1 MSHRRARRRTIVSVC
16 LVAAVA
22 AGAGTW
28 ALATVPS
35 GPGASAS
42 SGSRGGTASTGAT
55 ATVTRGDLTDSK
67 VFAGTLG
74 YGAATGV
81 PGAAAGTITWLPRA
95 GDVIERDGALYA
107 VDERDVRSMYGT
119 VPLWRDLERGLQG
132 ADVRQLDEN
141 LAALGYDV
149 SVDDRFGPRTERT
162 ERAVRQWQR
171 DRGHEVTA
179 VLTADDVAFV
189 DGAVRVASVDGRLG
203 ERIAGGAGAA
213 AGAGGAG
220 AGAGAADG
228 TGAAAGAGPAA
239 DVLQVTSTRRVVAA
253 TVPQRDA
260 ERLAV
265 GTDVEVRVNGAGAA
279 MPGSVVDVQPT
290 TSEDGGT
297 AVDVSVS
304 FDPGKRTLP
313 AAASAQVDAKGTTE
327 HDVLS
332 VPVAA
337 LVAGAGGRY
346 AVDVVQ
352 RDGTTERV
360 RVEPGF
366 SADGRIAVT
375 GDLAAGDR
383 VVVPG

>member
-1 MSHRRARRRTIVSVC
+1 MTHRRARRRTIVSVC

-28 ALATVPS
+28 VLAAVPS

-42 SGSRGGTASTGAT
+42 SGSRGGTASSGAT

-95 GDVIERDGALYA
+95 GGVIERDGALYA

-132 ADVRQLDEN
+132 ADVRQLNEN

-149 SVDDRFGPRTERT
+149 SVDDRFGPRTER
-162 ERAVRQWQR
+162 AVRQWQQ
-171 DRGHEVTA
+171 DRGHEVTG

-203 ERIAGGAGAA
+203 ERIAGGAGA
-213 AGAGGAG
+213 GAGGVGGG
-220 AGAGAADG
+220 A
-228 TGAAAGAGPAA
+228 GAAAGAGAA
-239 DVLQVTSTRRVVAA
+239 GDVLQVTSTRRVVAA

-327 HDVLS
+327 RDVLS

-375 GDLAAGDR
+375 GDLTVGDR

>member
-1 MSHRRARRRTIVSVC
+1 VSHRRARRRTIVSVC
-16 LVAAVA
+16 LVVAVA

-119 VPLWRDLERGLQG
+119 VPLWRDLERRLQG
-132 ADVRQLDEN
+132 ADVRQLNEN

-149 SVDDRFGPRTERT
+149 SVDDRFGPRTER
-162 ERAVRQWQR
+162 AVRQWQQ
-171 DRGHEVTA
+171 DRGHDVTA

-189 DGAVRVASVDGRLG
+189 DGAVRVASVHGRLG
-203 ERIAGGAGAA
+203 ERIAGGAGAGA
-213 AGAGGAG
+213 GTGAGAGGA
-220 AGAGAADG
+220 
-228 TGAAAGAGPAA
+228 GAAAGAGPAA

-366 SADGRIAVT
+366 SADGRIAVS

>member
-1 MSHRRARRRTIVSVC
+1 VTHRRVRRRVIVSVC

-22 AGAGTW
+22 ASGGAW
-28 ALATVPS
+28 ALTTVPS

-119 VPLWRDLERGLQG
+119 VPLWRDLQRGLQG
-132 ADVRQLDEN
+132 ADVRQLNEN

-149 SVDDRFGPRTERT
+149 SVDDRFGPRTER
-162 ERAVRQWQR
+162 AVRQWQQ
-171 DRGHEVTA
+171 DRGHEVTG

-203 ERIAGGAGAA
+203 ERIAS
-213 AGAGGAG
+213 GAG
-220 AGAGAADG
+220 AGAGA
-228 TGAAAGAGPAA
+228 GAGVGGAGADAGSAA
-239 DVLQVTSTRRVVAA
+239 DVLQVTSTRRVVTA

-279 MPGSVVDVQPT
+279 MPGSVVGVQPT

-313 AAASAQVDAKGTTE
+313 AAASAQVDAAGATE

-375 GDLAAGDR
+375 GALTAGDR

>member
-1 MSHRRARRRTIVSVC
+1 MSHRHVRRRAIVSVC

-42 SGSRGGTASTGAT
+42 SGSRGGTTSTGAT

-95 GDVIERDGALYA
+95 GGVIERDGALYA

-132 ADVRQLDEN
+132 ADVRQLNEN

-149 SVDDRFGPRTERT
+149 SVDDRFGPRTER
-162 ERAVRQWQR
+162 AVRQWQQ
-171 DRGHEVTA
+171 DRGHDVTA

-203 ERIAGGAGAA
+203 ERIAGGAGA
-213 AGAGGAG
+213 GAGGAG
-220 AGAGAADG
+220 AGTD
-228 TGAAAGAGPAA
+228 AAAGAGAA
-239 DVLQVTSTRRVVAA
+239 AAVLQVTSTRRVVTA

-297 AVDVSVS
+297 AVEVSVS

-337 LVAGAGGRY
+337 LVAGAGDRY

>member
-1 MSHRRARRRTIVSVC
+1 
-16 LVAAVA
+16 
-22 AGAGTW
+22 
-28 ALATVPS
+28 
-35 GPGASAS
+35 
-42 SGSRGGTASTGAT
+42 
-55 ATVTRGDLTDSK
+55 
-67 VFAGTLG
+67 
-74 YGAATGV
+74 
-81 PGAAAGTITWLPRA
+81 
-95 GDVIERDGALYA
+95 
-107 VDERDVRSMYGT
+107 
-119 VPLWRDLERGLQG
+119 
-132 ADVRQLDEN
+132 
-141 LAALGYDV
+141 V
-149 SVDDRFGPRTERT
+149 SVDDRFGPRTER
-162 ERAVRQWQR
+162 AVRQWQQ
-171 DRGHEVTA
+171 DRGHDVTA

-203 ERIAGGAGAA
+203 ERIAGGAGA
-213 AGAGGAG
+213 GAGGAG
-220 AGAGAADG
+220 AGTD
-228 TGAAAGAGPAA
+228 AAAGAGAA
-239 DVLQVTSTRRVVAA
+239 AAVLQVTSTRRVVTA

-297 AVDVSVS
+297 AVEVSVS

-360 RVEPGF
+360 RIEPGF
-366 SADGRIAVT
+366 SVDGRIAVT

>member
-1 MSHRRARRRTIVSVC
+1 MSHRRVRRRVIVSVC

-22 AGAGTW
+22 AGVGTW

-35 GPGASAS
+35 GPGASDS
-42 SGSRGGTASTGAT
+42 SGSPGGTASSGAT

-81 PGAAAGTITWLPRA
+81 PGAAAGTITWLPRP
-95 GDVIERDGALYA
+95 GDVVERDGALYA

-132 ADVRQLDEN
+132 ADVRQLNEN

-149 SVDDRFGPRTERT
+149 SVDDRFGPRTER
-162 ERAVRQWQR
+162 AVRQWQQ

-228 TGAAAGAGPAA
+228 TGAAA

-304 FDPGKRTLP
+304 FDPGKRRLP

-327 HDVLS
+327 RDVLS

-360 RVEPGF
+360 RIEPGF

>member
-1 MSHRRARRRTIVSVC
+1 MTHRRDRRRTIVSVC
-16 LVAAVA
+16 LVAAVV

-132 ADVRQLDEN
+132 SDVRQLNEN

-149 SVDDRFGPRTERT
+149 SVDDRFGPRT

-220 AGAGAADG
+220 AGAGA
-228 TGAAAGAGPAA
+228 GAAAGAGVAA

-297 AVDVSVS
+297 SVDVSVS

-313 AAASAQVDAKGTTE
+313 AAASAQVDAKGATE

>member
-132 ADVRQLDEN
+132 ADVRQLNEN

-149 SVDDRFGPRTERT
+149 SVDDRFGPRTER
-162 ERAVRQWQR
+162 AVRQWQR
-171 DRGHEVTA
+171 DRGHEVTG

-203 ERIAGGAGAA
+203 ERIVGGAGAGTGGAGGGAGAA
-213 AGAGGAG
+213 AGAG
-220 AGAGAADG
+220 
-228 TGAAAGAGPAA
+228 AAG

>member
-42 SGSRGGTASTGAT
+42 SASRGGTASTGAT

-132 ADVRQLDEN
+132 ADVRQLNEN

-149 SVDDRFGPRTERT
+149 SVDDRFGPRTER
-162 ERAVRQWQR
+162 AVRQWQQ

-203 ERIAGGAGAA
+203 ERIAGGAGAG

-220 AGAGAADG
+220 A
-228 TGAAAGAGPAA
+228 AA

-346 AVDVVQ
+346 AVDVVR

>member
-1 MSHRRARRRTIVSVC
+1 MTHRRARRRTIVSVC

-28 ALATVPS
+28 VLAAVPS
-35 GPGASAS
+35 GPEASAS
-42 SGSRGGTASTGAT
+42 SGSRGGTTSTGAT

-132 ADVRQLDEN
+132 ADVRQLNEN

-149 SVDDRFGPRTERT
+149 SVDDRFGPRTER
-162 ERAVRQWQR
+162 AVRRWQQ

-203 ERIAGGAGAA
+203 ERIAGGAGAG
-213 AGAGGAG
+213 AGVGGAG
-220 AGAGAADG
+220 AGAGA
-228 TGAAAGAGPAA
+228 GAAAAA
-239 DVLQVTSTRRVVAA
+239 DVLQVTSTRRVVTA

-279 MPGSVVDVQPT
+279 MPGSVVGVQPT

-313 AAASAQVDAKGTTE
+313 AAASAQVDAEGTTE

-352 RDGTTERV
+352 RDGRTERV

-375 GDLAAGDR
+375 GDLAVGDR

>member
-1 MSHRRARRRTIVSVC
+1 MC
-16 LVAAVA
+16 LVVAVA

-28 ALATVPS
+28 ALATLPS

-42 SGSRGGTASTGAT
+42 SGSRGGTGSTGAT
-55 ATVTRGDLTDSK
+55 APVTRGDLTDSK

-81 PGAAAGTITWLPRA
+81 PGAAAGTITWLPRS

-132 ADVRQLDEN
+132 ADVRQLNEN

-149 SVDDRFGPRTERT
+149 SVDDRFGPRT

-228 TGAAAGAGPAA
+228 TGAAAGAGVAA

-297 AVDVSVS
+297 SVDVSVS

-313 AAASAQVDAKGTTE
+313 AAASAQVDAKGATE

>member
-1 MSHRRARRRTIVSVC
+1 MTHRRARRRTIVSVC

-28 ALATVPS
+28 VLAAVPS

-42 SGSRGGTASTGAT
+42 SGSRGGTTSTGAT

-132 ADVRQLDEN
+132 ADVRQLNEN

-149 SVDDRFGPRTERT
+149 SVDDRFGPRTER
-162 ERAVRQWQR
+162 AVRQWQQ

-203 ERIAGGAGAA
+203 ERIAGGAGAG
-213 AGAGGAG
+213 AGAGVGGAG
-220 AGAGAADG
+220 AGAGA
-228 TGAAAGAGPAA
+228 AA
-239 DVLQVTSTRRVVAA
+239 DVLQVTSTRRVVTA

-279 MPGSVVDVQPT
+279 MPGSVVGVQPT

-313 AAASAQVDAKGTTE
+313 AAASAQVDAEGTTE

-352 RDGTTERV
+352 RDGRTERV

-375 GDLAAGDR
+375 GDLAVGDR

>member
-1 MSHRRARRRTIVSVC
+1 MTHRRVRRRVIVSVC

-28 ALATVPS
+28 ALDTVPS
-35 GPGASAS
+35 GPGASAG
-42 SGSRGGTASTGAT
+42 SGSHGGTASTGAT
-55 ATVTRGDLTDSK
+55 AAVTRGDLTDSK

-132 ADVRQLDEN
+132 ADVRQLNEN

-149 SVDDRFGPRTERT
+149 SVDDRFGPRTER
-162 ERAVRQWQR
+162 AVRQWQQ

-179 VLTADDVAFV
+179 VLTGDDVAFV

-203 ERIAGGAGAA
+203 ERIAGGAGA
-213 AGAGGAG
+213 GAGGAG
-220 AGAGAADG
+220 GGAGAAG
-228 TGAAAGAGPAA
+228 

-327 HDVLS
+327 RDVLS

-352 RDGTTERV
+352 RDGTTEQV
-360 RVEPGF
+360 RIEPGF

>member
-1 MSHRRARRRTIVSVC
+1 VSVC

-28 ALATVPS
+28 ALATVTS
-35 GPGASAS
+35 GAGASAS
-42 SGSRGGTASTGAT
+42 SGSRGGSASTGAT

-74 YGAATGV
+74 YGTATGV

-95 GDVIERDGALYA
+95 GDVIERDGPLYA
-107 VDERDVRSMYGT
+107 VDERAVRSMYGA

-132 ADVRQLDEN
+132 ADVRQLNEN

-149 SVDDRFGPRTERT
+149 SVDDRFGPRTER
-162 ERAVRQWQR
+162 AVRQWHE
-171 DRGHEVTA
+171 DRGHEVTS

-203 ERIAGGAGAA
+203 ERIAGGAGAGAGAGVGRTGA
-213 AGAGGAG
+213 AAGGAG
-220 AGAGAADG
+220 SAGAGAAS
-228 TGAAAGAGPAA
+228 
-239 DVLQVTSTRRVVAA
+239 DVLQVTSTRRVVTT

-304 FDPGKRTLP
+304 FDPGRRTLP
-313 AAASAQVDAKGTTE
+313 AAASAQVDAKGATE

-352 RDGTTERV
+352 RDGRTERV

>member
-1 MSHRRARRRTIVSVC
+1 MTHRRARRRVIMSGC

-22 AGAGTW
+22 AGVGTW
-28 ALATVPS
+28 ALAVAPN
-35 GPGASAS
+35 GAGASAS
-42 SGSRGGTASTGAT
+42 SASRGGTAPAGAT
-55 ATVTRGDLTDSK
+55 GTVTRGDLTDSK

-74 YGAATGV
+74 YGAASGV
-81 PGAAAGTITWLPRA
+81 PGAAAGTITWLPRV
-95 GDVIERDGALYA
+95 GDVVERDGALYA

-132 ADVRQLDEN
+132 ADVRQLNEN

-149 SVDDRFGPRTERT
+149 SVDDRFGPRTER
-162 ERAVRQWQR
+162 AVRQWHE
-171 DRGHEVTA
+171 DRGHEGTG

-189 DGAVRVASVDGRLG
+189 DGAVRVASVEGRLG
-203 ERIAGGAGAA
+203 ERIDGGAGAAAGGAGAA
-213 AGAGGAG
+213 AGSAG
-220 AGAGAADG
+220 A
-228 TGAAAGAGPAA
+228 TT
-239 DVLQVTSTRRVVAA
+239 DVLQVTSTRRVVTA

-304 FDPGKRTLP
+304 FDPGKRSLP
-313 AAASAQVDAKGTTE
+313 EAASAQVDAEGTTE

-332 VPVAA
+332 APVAA

-366 SADGRIAVT
+366 SADGRAAVT
-375 GDLAAGDR
+375 GALTAGDR

>member
-1 MSHRRARRRTIVSVC
+1 MTHRRARRRLIVSGC

-22 AGAGTW
+22 AGVGTW
-28 ALATVPS
+28 ALVAAPS
-35 GPGASAS
+35 GAGASAS
-42 SGSRGGTASTGAT
+42 SASRGGTAPAGAT
-55 ATVTRGDLTDSK
+55 GTVTRGDLTDSK

-74 YGAATGV
+74 YGAASGV
-81 PGAAAGTITWLPRA
+81 AGAAAGTITWLPRV
-95 GDVIERDGALYA
+95 GDVVERDGALYA

-132 ADVRQLDEN
+132 ADVRQLNEN

-149 SVDDRFGPRTERT
+149 SVDDRFGPRTER
-162 ERAVRQWQR
+162 AVRQWHE
-171 DRGHEVTA
+171 DRGHEGTG

-189 DGAVRVASVDGRLG
+189 DGAVRVASVEGRLG

-213 AGAGGAG
+213 AGGAGAAAGDGPAG
-220 AGAGAADG
+220 AGAGIG
-228 TGAAAGAGPAA
+228 SAGATT
-239 DVLQVTSTRRVVAA
+239 DVLQVTSTRRVVTA

-304 FDPGKRTLP
+304 FDPGKRSLP
-313 AAASAQVDAKGTTE
+313 EAASAQVEAEGATE

-366 SADGRIAVT
+366 SADGRIVVT

>member
-1 MSHRRARRRTIVSVC
+1 MTHRRARRRTIVSVC

-28 ALATVPS
+28 VLAAVPS

-42 SGSRGGTASTGAT
+42 SGSRGGTTSTGAT

-107 VDERDVRSMYGT
+107 VDERNVRSMYGT

-132 ADVRQLDEN
+132 ADVRQLNEN

-149 SVDDRFGPRTERT
+149 SVDDRFGPRTER
-162 ERAVRQWQR
+162 AVRQWQQ

-203 ERIAGGAGAA
+203 ERIAGGAGA
-213 AGAGGAG
+213 GVGGAG
-220 AGAGAADG
+220 AGAGAAS
-228 TGAAAGAGPAA
+228 
-239 DVLQVTSTRRVVAA
+239 DVLQVTSTRRVVTA

-265 GTDVEVRVNGAGAA
+265 GSDVEVRVNGAGAA
-279 MPGSVVDVQPT
+279 MPGSVVGVQPT

-313 AAASAQVDAKGTTE
+313 AAASAQVDAEGTTE

-352 RDGTTERV
+352 RDGRTERV

-375 GDLAAGDR
+375 GDLAVGDR